1 MNTIDLEKFE
11 QDLYLEEKEEFLSN
25 KCSDCMS
32 YLNEETE
39 ECDNNFCIGKIP
51 EEYRQQQP
59 TPPPPTEINR
69 GIWWYKLKQLTMQDL
84 HKQKFLDAQLELGTQ
99 VQFFSFTLT
108 QLCSYSMVLAI
119 ITVLLLNLI
128 PTYYSEILS
137 LYTGSF
143 ITFVIFYIKW
153 GTN

>member
-69 GIWWYKLKQLTMQDL
+69 GFWWYK
-84 HKQKFLDAQLELGTQ
+84 
-99 VQFFSFTLT
+99 TLT
-108 QLCSYSMVLAI
+108 KTTNNARF
-119 ITVLLLNLI
+119 T
-128 PTYYSEILS
+128 PTEILRC
-137 LYTGSF
+137 
-143 ITFVIFYIKW
+143 
-153 GTN
+153 